1 MTEIEP
7 EAAPEL
13 TPIDPESQARAARQ
27 RFFVISLFRL
37 SGALILVFGIA
48 IAQQHFGWVSGQ
60 KARIMGM
67 IVVIVGFFQMMVI
80 PRILLGAFATPK
92 QK

>member
-1 MTEIEP
+1 MTDIP
-7 EAAPEL
+7 PPAAPAR
-13 TPIDPESQARAARQ
+13 ESAARQ
-27 RFFVISLFRL
+27 RFFAIGLFRL
-37 SGALILVFGIA
+37 SGAIILVFGIA

-67 IVVIVGFFQMMVI
+67 IVVIVGFFQMVI
-80 PRILLGAFATPK
+80 VPRLLLRAFATPR

>member
-1 MTEIEP
+1 MTDP
-7 EAAPEL
+7 APEE
-13 TPIDPESQARAARQ
+13 TPPTPLPDADMAARSARQ
-27 RFFVISLFRL
+27 RFFAIGIFRL

-48 IAQQHFGWVSGQ
+48 IAQQHFGWVSGR

-67 IVVIVGFFQMMVI
+67 IVVIVGFFQMVVI
-80 PRILLGAFATPK
+80 PRVLLRAFATPK